1 MNEELPNLSSLVG
14 KQLSSV
20 IFVADYVQFD
30 FNGPVLS
37 AFSPPLVEAQGVR
50 CRFPGQGSRD
60 ALCCLI
66 QQFVATA
73 GAQDNRSID
82 VTFDSG
88 ARLSISLVPGAYDGP
103 EAATFSDPKAGG
115 LLVW

>member
-1 MNEELPNLSSLVG
+1 VKDDLPRLESLVG
-14 KQLSSV
+14 EQLSSV

-30 FNGPVLS
+30 FNGPILTALS
-37 AFSPPLVEAQGVR
+37 DPVVETEGAR
-50 CRFPGQGSRD
+50 YRFPEQGSRD
-60 ALCCLI
+60 ALCGLI

-73 GAQDNRSID
+73 IAREEKAID

-88 ARLSISLVPGAYDGP
+88 ARLSIPLAPGSYEGP
-103 EAATFSDPKAGG
+103 EAATFADPKVGG

>member
-1 MNEELPNLSSLVG
+1 MKVELPKLSSLTG
-14 KQLSSV
+14 EQLSSV

-37 AFSPPLVEAQGVR
+37 ALSHPIVEVKGVR
-50 CRFPGQGSRD
+50 YRFPEQGSRD
-60 ALCCLI
+60 ALCSLI
-66 QQFVATA
+66 QQSVADA

-88 ARLSISLVPGAYDGP
+88 ARLSISLAPHSYDGP
-103 EAATFSDPKAGG
+103 EAATFSDPKVGG

>member
-1 MNEELPNLSSLVG
+1 MKDELPNLSSLAG
-14 KQLSSV
+14 EQLSSV

-37 AFSPPLVEAQGVR
+37 AFSPPIVEVKGVR
-50 CRFPGQGSRD
+50 SQFPGPGSRD
-60 ALCCLI
+60 ALCSLI
-66 QQFVATA
+66 QQFVASA

-82 VTFDSG
+82 VSFDSG
-88 ARLSISLVPGAYDGP
+88 ARLTISLAPDSYDGP
-103 EAATFSDPKAGG
+103 EAATFSDPKVGG

>member
-1 MNEELPNLSSLVG
+1 MKDELPQLSSLTG
-14 KQLSSV
+14 EQLSAV

-37 AFSPPLVEAQGVR
+37 AFAHPIVEVNGVR
-50 CRFPGQGSRD
+50 YRFPDQGSRD
-60 ALCCLI
+60 ALCSLI
-66 QQFVATA
+66 QAFVATA
-73 GAQDNRSID
+73 GSQDDRSID

-88 ARLSISLVPGAYDGP
+88 AHLSISLVPGSYDGP
-103 EAATFSDPKAGG
+103 EAATFSDPKVGG

>member
-1 MNEELPNLSSLVG
+1 MKEELPNLNSLAG
-14 KQLSSV
+14 EQLSSV

-37 AFSPPLVEAQGVR
+37 AFSPPVVETLGVR
-50 CRFPGQGSRD
+50 YRFPEPGSRD
-60 ALCCLI
+60 ALCSLI
-66 QQFVATA
+66 QQFVASA
-73 GAQDNRSID
+73 RAQDDRIID

-88 ARLSISLVPGAYDGP
+88 ARLSISLGPEAHDGP
-103 EAATFSDPKAGG
+103 EAATFSDPKVGG

>member
-1 MNEELPNLSSLVG
+1 MKDELPRLESLAG
-14 KQLSSV
+14 EQLGSV

-30 FNGPVLS
+30 FNGPVLTV
-37 AFSPPLVEAQGVR
+37 FSGPVVELQGAR
-50 CRFPGQGSRD
+50 YRFPAQGSRD
-60 ALCCLI
+60 ALCSLI

-73 GAQDNRSID
+73 TVQEEKGIT

-88 ARLSISLVPGAYDGP
+88 ARLSIPLVPGSYEGP
-103 EAATFSDPKAGG
+103 EAATFSDPKVGG